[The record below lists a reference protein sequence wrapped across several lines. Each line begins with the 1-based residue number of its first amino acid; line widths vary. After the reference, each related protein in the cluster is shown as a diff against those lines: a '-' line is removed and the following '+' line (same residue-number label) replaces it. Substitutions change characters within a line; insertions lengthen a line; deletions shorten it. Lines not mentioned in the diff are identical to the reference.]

1 MFHRLSLFIVACFML
16 FATVVKAD
24 FPACAQPCL
33 GKASPGS
40 CSLQD
45 NACLCRNASY
55 CNATNTC
62 FKNSCSQTDWKA
74 AYDYSV
80 ALCNQAGVT
89 QGSVLNP
96 PTKRAAEA
104 KRTFAAAHIRH
115 PVVSKAAITNP
126 PDDLRAP
133 ARSPDGELGEVVE
146 WWKRGGE
153 GWLQDLGIEPQIL
166 PPEPSIHDAE
176 SLTGPISH
184 EDHDKIASALLTA
197 TILPSSKTRNEANKR
212 SSNIKA
218 SETVAKAF
226 GYTAPSRAFLSR
238 TLELLSISMAVLLEV
253 EQTLGRGLFEE
264 LKEAEMEEK
273 SEAARKEQE
282 HGWGGKWGRWAA
294 TGGGIILGGVAI
306 GLTGG
311 LAAPALLPLLPFL
324 SASTAPIV
332 LGSLFG
338 VAGGGLAGN
347 RVRKRWGGV
356 ERFEFEQIAGGNEDS
371 MGHSKSSYA
380 VYRRKGHSSSGG
392 GSNPDYKEDSQ
403 EGKQTPSLVATICVP
418 GITLDTEDE
427 GLYAYKDALATILA
441 RPTRDVFVLKHSPD
455 VMLSTGETLNTWIRN
470 KLLTKAGKEVLARTA
485 FNAVLAAVSL
495 PMMIYSTT
503 GLALDNDWIRA
514 CDKAK
519 KAGNLLSEVL
529 KEKVQGERPVTMVA
543 SSLGAL
549 ALFKALTVLA
559 ESDEPKEPLVDSVFL
574 ISLPQ
579 VISPRE
585 WEKVR
590 KVVGRR
596 IVNVYSSRDFV
607 LASVGRLHEVFSG
620 AGFGGMAG
628 LNAVNVHGV
637 EDIDM
642 SEIVGGHFD
651 INSNMTKILELVSV
665 NK

>member
-1 MFHRLSLFIVACFML
+1 MAKLQPKQVLPDELRFTVA
-16 FATVVKAD
+16 
-24 FPACAQPCL
+24 
-33 GKASPGS
+33 
-40 CSLQD
+40 
-45 NACLCRNASY
+45 
-55 CNATNTC
+55 
-62 FKNSCSQTDWKA
+62 
-74 AYDYSV
+74 
-80 ALCNQAGVT
+80 
-89 QGSVLNP
+89 
-96 PTKRAAEA
+96 
-104 KRTFAAAHIRH
+104 
-115 PVVSKAAITNP
+115 VVSKVAINNP
-126 PDDLRAP
+126 PDELRAP
-133 ARSPDGELGEVVE
+133 TQNPDGDPGKVVE
-146 WWKRGGE
+146 WWQRGE
-153 GWLQDLGIEPQIL
+153 TWLQGVCAHLGIDPRIL
-166 PPEPSIHDAE
+166 PPDPSIHDAE

-184 EDHDKIASALLTA
+184 EDYHKITSALLTA
-197 TILPSSKTRNEANKR
+197 TILPSPNAKEEANKQ
-212 SSNIKA
+212 SYDAKD
-218 SETVAKAF
+218 SETVAKVF
-226 GYTAPSRAFLSR
+226 GYTAVSRAFLSR
-238 TLELLSISMAVLLEV
+238 TLELLSIPVIVLLEV
-253 EQTLGRGLFEE
+253 ERTLGQDLFEE
-264 LKEAEMEEK
+264 LKEAEMKEK

-282 HGWGGKWGRWAA
+282 DGWGGKWGRWAA

-311 LAAPALLPLLPFL
+311 LAAPALLPFLPFL

-356 ERFEFEQIAGGNEDS
+356 ERFEFEQIAGGNENS
-371 MGHSKSSYA
+371 MPRATTSYA
-380 VYRRKGHSSSGG
+380 VYQRKGHGSGENG
-392 GSNPDYKEDSQ
+392 KTTGYREGTPG
-403 EGKQTPSLVATICVP
+403 GKQIPPSLVATICVP
-418 GITLDTEDE
+418 GIVLGSEDE
-427 GLYAYKDALATILA
+427 GLCAYKDALATTIA
-441 RPTRDVFVLKHSPD
+441 RPTRDVFILKHSPD

-470 KLLTKAGKEVLARTA
+470 KLLSKAGKEVLARTA

-495 PMMIYSTT
+495 PMTIYSTT

-529 KEKVQGERPVTMVA
+529 KEKVQGERPVTMVG

-549 ALFKALTVLA
+549 VLFRALTVLA
-559 ESDEPKEPLVDSVFL
+559 ESEDMKEPLIDSVFL

-579 VISPRE
+579 VVSERE
-585 WEKVR
+585 WAKVR

-637 EDIDM
+637 EDVDM
-642 SEIVGGHFD
+642 SEIIGGHFD
-651 INSNMTKILELVSV
+651 INSNMPKILEIIGV

>member
-1 MFHRLSLFIVACFML
+1 MSKLQTKQALPDELRFTIAVVCKVAII
-16 FATVVKAD
+16 
-24 FPACAQPCL
+24 
-33 GKASPGS
+33 
-40 CSLQD
+40 
-45 NACLCRNASY
+45 
-55 CNATNTC
+55 
-62 FKNSCSQTDWKA
+62 
-74 AYDYSV
+74 
-80 ALCNQAGVT
+80 
-89 QGSVLNP
+89 
-96 PTKRAAEA
+96 
-104 KRTFAAAHIRH
+104 H
-115 PVVSKAAITNP
+115 P
-126 PDDLRAP
+126 PDDLRLP
-133 ARSPDGELGEVVE
+133 PERPDGELGRVVDWWSRVGEV
-146 WWKRGGE
+146 
-153 GWLQDLGIEPQIL
+153 WLRDVCAHFDIDPQIL
-166 PPEPSIHDAE
+166 PPEPSIYDAE

-184 EDHDKIASALLTA
+184 EDHDKIVSALLIA
-197 TILPSSKTRNEANKR
+197 TILPNPKTKEEANKQP
-212 SSNIKA
+212 SNAKA
-218 SETVAKAF
+218 SERVARAF
-226 GYTAPSRAFLSR
+226 GYTAASRAFLSR
-238 TLELLSISMAVLLEV
+238 TIELLSIPIMVLLEA
-253 EQTLGRGLFEE
+253 EKTLGRTLFEE
-264 LKEAEMEEK
+264 LKEAEMKEK

-282 HGWGGKWGRWAA
+282 DGWGGKWGRWAA

-356 ERFEFEQIAGGNEDS
+356 ERFEFEQIAGGNQDS
-371 MGHSKSSYA
+371 VTHEKVSYA
-380 VYRRKGHSSSGG
+380 VYQRKGQGSGENG
-392 GSNPDYKEDSQ
+392 TPEEHL
-403 EGKQTPSLVATICVP
+403 EGEHVPPSLIATICVP
-418 GITLDTEDE
+418 GMALDSEDE
-427 GLYAYKDALATILA
+427 CLYAYKDALATILA
-441 RPTRDVFVLKHSPD
+441 RPARDVFVLKHSPD
-455 VMLSTGETLNTWIRN
+455 IMLSTGETLNTWIRN

-495 PMMIYSTT
+495 PMTIYSTT

-549 ALFKALTVLA
+549 ALFKALTLLA
-559 ESDEPKEPLVDSVFL
+559 ESNELKEPLVDSVFL

-579 VISPRE
+579 VVSPRE
-585 WEKVR
+585 WAKIR

-637 EDIDM
+637 EDVDM

-651 INSNMTKILELVSV
+651 INSNMTKILQITNV